1 MTFRELLAK
10 LRDWPRRDRLDAE
23 LAEELRFHRAQL
35 ERDDGT
41 AAIHRLGNLTRLK
54 ENTRDMWSIR
64 WLDDLL
70 QDIRYALRG
79 LRRSPG
85 FAATVI
91 LTLGLGIGANAAMFG
106 VIDRLMFRP
115 YPYLRD
121 PATVDRVYLQLS
133 GRNDATTTSVSFPY
147 TRYLDLRRWTSSF
160 SESAAFVAA
169 RHAIGSGE
177 DAREHPVYGVSA
189 SFFDFFEARPAAG
202 RYFGPAED
210 ALPAGTDVV
219 VLGHRFW
226 QAELGGRNVLGET
239 IQIGSARYQVVGVAP
254 PGFVGVAQTRDP
266 AVFIPI
272 TAYAVHEGWGAPT
285 DYHHQYTW
293 DWTEMMVRRK
303 PGIDRDQAT
312 ADLTA
317 AFVRSRVAARAV
329 HPNFLQTE
337 RASPRAMAGPLQTA
351 AGPDAGLEMRTL
363 LWVAGVAA
371 IVLIIAC
378 ANVANL
384 YLARAVGRRREL
396 ALRLALGVSRGR
408 LVRQALTESLLL
420 SLIGC
425 AAGLLAAQWAG
436 IGLQRMFLPFASSFD
451 VVTDWRTLGLASA
464 AALLAAVATGVAPVL
479 FARRELPASRLTTG
493 SRAGSAD
500 RSHARSMLLVA
511 QAALSVLL
519 LVGAGLFVRSL
530 VRVQALPAG
539 FDPEPVLLMV
549 WERRGSATS
558 PAERI
563 AVRDHIL
570 EAAHR
575 LPAVEAAAW
584 VSSVPMQG
592 TSTFGLAVPGIDS
605 VTRLG
610 RFSYQIASHRYFDV
624 VKTRILRGRAFTGAD
639 RDGSPPVVVVSAAM
653 AQTLWPDRDPL
664 GQCIRVGWMNRP
676 PETMP
681 CTTVIGVAEDA
692 LQDPLT
698 ERTLRYYLPQAQ
710 LDEGG
715 WQLALRIRGDAR
727 AEAEGIRRVLQREL
741 PGLSYLYVQAMGDM
755 YTQRHRSWRMGA
767 TMFLAFGALALVV
780 AAIGLYGVMGYD
792 VAQRMHELGV
802 RTALGAQRANLVA
815 LVLRRALTLTLAG
828 VAAGLVL
835 ALILSGWIEPL
846 LFRQSARDP
855 LVYGGVSLVLVLV
868 ALIATALPTL
878 RATRADPNTVLRSD

>member
-1 MTFRELLAK
+1 MREWLAR
-10 LRDWPRRDRLDAE
+10 LGDRLRRDRLDAE
-23 LAEELRFHRAQL
+23 LADELRFHRDQL
-35 ERDDGT
+35 ERNGDVQAGR
-41 AAIHRLGNLTRLK
+41 RLGNLTRLK
-54 ENTRDMWSIR
+54 EETRDIWSIR
-64 WLDDLL
+64 WLDDLM

-79 LRRSPG
+79 LHRSPG

-121 PATVDRVYLQLS
+121 PATVDRVYLQLT
-133 GRNDATTTSVSFPY
+133 GRNDATITSVSFPY
-147 TRYLDLRRWTSSF
+147 TRYLDLQRWTSSF

-189 SFFDFFEARPAAG
+189 SFFGFFDAQPAAG
-202 RYFGPAED
+202 RFFGPTED
-210 ALPAGTDVV
+210 ALPAGADVA

-239 IQIGSARYQVVGVAP
+239 IQIGSARYTIVGVAP
-254 PGFVGVAQTRDP
+254 SGFVGVAQTRDP

-285 DYHHQYTW
+285 DYYHHYNW

-303 PGIDRDQAT
+303 PGISRDQAA

-317 AFVRSRVAARAV
+317 AFARSRVAARAV
-329 HPNFLQTE
+329 HPNFAQTE
-337 RASPRAMAGPLQTA
+337 RANPRAIPGALQTA

-408 LVRQALTESLLL
+408 LVRQSLTESLLL
-420 SLIGC
+420 SLLGC
-425 AAGLLAAQWAG
+425 GAGLIAAQWAG
-436 IGLQRMFLPFASSFD
+436 IGLRRLFLPFATSFE
-451 VVTDWRTLGLASA
+451 VVTDWRTLGIASI
-464 AALLAAVATGVAPVL
+464 AALLAAAATGVAPVL
-479 FARRELPASRLTTG
+479 LAKRDAPAGRLMAG
-493 SRAGSAD
+493 NRAGPAD
-500 RSHARSMLLVA
+500 RSRSRSVLLVA

-530 VRVQALPAG
+530 VRVQAVPAG
-539 FDPEPVLLMV
+539 FDPEPVLLMT
-549 WERRGSATS
+549 WERRGAAAS

-563 AVRDHIL
+563 AIRDHIL
-570 EAAHR
+570 EVAHR

-592 TSTFGLAVPGIDS
+592 TSTFALAVPGIDS
-605 VTRLG
+605 VHLLG
-610 RFSYQIASHRYFDV
+610 RFNYQIASPGYFDV
-624 VKTRILRGRAFTGAD
+624 VKTRIVRGRAFSDAD
-639 RDGSPPVVVVSAAM
+639 QAGSPPVVVVSASM
-653 AQTLWPDRDPL
+653 ARTLWQNRDPL

-676 PETMP
+676 AETLP

-692 LQDPLT
+692 LQDPMADQP
-698 ERTLRYYLPQAQ
+698 LRYYLPQAQ

-727 AEAEGIRRVLQREL
+727 AEAESIRRALQREL

-755 YTQRHRSWRMGA
+755 YERRHHSWRMGA
-767 TMFLAFGALALVV
+767 AMFLTFGALALVV

-802 RTALGAQRANLVA
+802 RTALGAQRSDLIA
-815 LVLRRALTLTLAG
+815 LVLRRALALTLAG

-835 ALILSGWIEPL
+835 ALTLSGWLEPL

-855 LVYGGVSLVLVLV
+855 VVYGGVGIVLVLV
-868 ALIATALPTL
+868 ALVATALPTL
-878 RATRADPNTVLRSD
+878 RATRADPNAVLRSD